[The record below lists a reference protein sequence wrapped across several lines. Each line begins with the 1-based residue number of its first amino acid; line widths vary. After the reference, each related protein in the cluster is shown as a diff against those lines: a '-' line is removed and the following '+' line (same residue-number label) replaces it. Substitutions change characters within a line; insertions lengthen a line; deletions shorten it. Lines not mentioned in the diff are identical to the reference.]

1 MKEVLRTLDSRRV
14 ESSAGWKVDVLS
26 SDALV
31 YGEEGQSIRLELEDR
46 PDAQGEL
53 EWILYTP
60 ERWTWSGKDEPLT
73 EEKITEILNR
83 IDLAF
88 WKLDLKM
95 KEIV

>member
-1 MKEVLRTLDSRRV
+1 MKEVLRAIGSRCV

-26 SDALV
+26 AAVLS
-31 YGEEGQSIRLELEDR
+31 YEEEGKSIRLELEGR

-60 ERWTWSGKDEPLT
+60 ERWTWSGKDEPLAG
-73 EEKITEILNR
+73 EKISEILNR
-83 IDLAF
+83 IELAF
-88 WKLDLKM
+88 WKLDLTM

>member
-1 MKEVLRTLDSRRV
+1 MKEVLQTTGSRCV
-14 ESSAGWKVDVLS
+14 ESSAGWKVDILS

-31 YGEEGQSIRLELEDR
+31 YAEEGKSIRLELEDR
-46 PDAQGEL
+46 PDAQDEL

-60 ERWTWSGKDEPLT
+60 ERWSWREEDEPLT
-73 EEKITEILNR
+73 QEKISDILNR
-83 IDLAF
+83 IELAF